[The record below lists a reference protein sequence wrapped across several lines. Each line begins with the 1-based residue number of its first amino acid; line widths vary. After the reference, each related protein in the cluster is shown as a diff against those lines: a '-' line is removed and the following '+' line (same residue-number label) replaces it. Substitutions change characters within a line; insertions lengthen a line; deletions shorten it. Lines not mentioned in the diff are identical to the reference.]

1 MDMPRFIPEK
11 RTAIDGKTWWCVYD
25 TQRHC
30 WSTYLCHGKYKT
42 RKACQ
47 IAIECANITH
57 FNHRNNENYGNS
69 LISKM

>member
-1 MDMPRFIPEK
+1 MDTPRFIPEK
-11 RTAIDGKTWWCVYD
+11 RTAIDGKQWWCVYD

-47 IAIECANITH
+47 LAIDYANQI
-57 FNHRNNENYGNS
+57 
-69 LISKM
+69 K